1 MSKIVKGVGNM
12 LGFGASDA
20 ARDATK
26 AQVDANNASIGLQRE
41 TRDIMRQDLAP
52 YANFGK
58 SALPALGGL
67 LSTQGQYDFLKS
79 NPMFQAAVRNS
90 NNMSAAMG
98 AANGKANSG
107 GMVNELFQNYLA
119 TGENYLNNQFN
130 RLMGAT
136 NIGHASAAGQ
146 ANASGQAANQIS
158 QMYGN
163 IGNAQAAGAIAV
175 DNAHQSAGG
184 KLLGVGMGAALG
196 GGLLGGAGLAGGGA
210 MGAGLGALMGLSDR
224 SFKKNI
230 VKVGSDHISDI
241 YEFEYIWGGGKY
253 RGRMADEVAKAR
265 PDAVKTVDG
274 VQMVTKEFAPKRVA

>member
-1 MSKIVKGVGNM
+1 MSKIVKGVGDM

-20 ARDATK
+20 ARDATN

-67 LSTQGQYDFLKS
+67 LSTQGQYDFLQS
-79 NPMFQAAVRNS
+79 SPMFQAAVRNS

-98 AANGKANSG
+98 AANGRANSG

-136 NIGHASAAGQ
+136 NIGQASAAGQ

-163 IGNAQAAGAIAV
+163 IGNAQAAGSMAV
-175 DNAHQSAGG
+175 DNARQSVGG
-184 KLLGVGMGAALG
+184 KLLGGGMGAALG

-253 RGRMADEVAKAR
+253 LGRMADEIAKTR
-265 PDAVKTVDG
+265 PDAVRVVDG
-274 VQMVTKEFAPKRVA
+274 VQMVTHEFAPKRAA

>member
-1 MSKIVKGVGNM
+1 MSKIVKGVGDM

-20 ARDATK
+20 ARDATN

-67 LSTQGQYDFLKS
+67 LSTQGQYDFLQS

-98 AANGKANSG
+98 AANGRANSG

-136 NIGHASAAGQ
+136 NIGQASAAGQ

-163 IGNAQAAGAIAV
+163 IGNAQAAGSMAV
-175 DNAHQSAGG
+175 DNARQSAGG

-230 VKVGSDHISDI
+230 VKVGCDQVSDI

-253 RGRMADEVAKAR
+253 LGRMADEVAKTR

>member
-12 LGFGASDA
+12 LGFGAADA
-20 ARDATK
+20 ARAATN

-175 DNAHQSAGG
+175 DNAHQQVGG

>member
-1 MSKIVKGVGNM
+1 MSKIVKGVGDM

-20 ARDATK
+20 ARDATN

-67 LSTQGQYDFLKS
+67 LSTQGQYDFLQS

-98 AANGKANSG
+98 AANGRANSG

-136 NIGHASAAGQ
+136 NIGQASAAGQ

-163 IGNAQAAGAIAV
+163 IGNAQAAGSMAV
-175 DNAHQSAGG
+175 DNARQSAGG

-253 RGRMADEVAKAR
+253 RGRMADEVAKSR